1 MTLVVEIYS
10 MLTKCSTQCTEN
22 FSNKLIFKGGGG
34 GHFQSFNFKG
44 GGAYVWPLV
53 PTPMSDM
60 GYSGWYGISYIS
72 FYHPRASILRALL
85 ISLHI
90 ILCVGELV
98 DKAWKSPIIAN
109 NMGTISSN
117 MISITCCSLIR
128 CQWPFPWV
136 QQPQLIVTVHS
147 IHWS

>member
-22 FSNKLIFKGGGG
+22 FPNKLIFKGGGG
-34 GHFQSFNFKG
+34 G
-44 GGAYVWPLV
+44 GARAPGARPLV

-60 GYSGWYGISYIS
+60 GYTGWYGISYIS

-109 NMGTISSN
+109 NMGTTSSN
-117 MISITCCSLIR
+117 MISITSCSLIR

-136 QQPQLIVTVHS
+136 QQPQLIVTVHA